1 MYSNHPVDNI
11 LFGAMAN
18 FLRWIQGKFYDL
30 LLRLEQRK
38 MRNQVI
44 EVRGLTIGD
53 IDDSILKTKNTVV
66 EQTGMD
72 ETQQEFLDFIFKCL
86 QDDLAHRLE
95 VNNAVET
102 SEK

>member
-1 MYSNHPVDNI
+1 MYSSHPVDNI

-18 FLRWIQGKFYDL
+18 FLRWVQGGFWEL
-30 LLRLEQRK
+30 LKRLEERR
-38 MRNQVI
+38 MRNKVI
-44 EVRGLTIGD
+44 EIRGLTLED
-53 IDDSILKTKNTVV
+53 VDDSILKTKNTVV

-72 ETQQEFLDFIFKCL
+72 ETQQEFLDFIFQCL
-86 QDDLAHRLE
+86 RDDLEHRLE